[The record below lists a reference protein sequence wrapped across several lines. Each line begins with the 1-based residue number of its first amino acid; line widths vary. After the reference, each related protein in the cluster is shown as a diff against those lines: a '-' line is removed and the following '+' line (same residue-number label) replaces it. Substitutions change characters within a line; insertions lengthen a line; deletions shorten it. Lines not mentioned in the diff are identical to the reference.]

1 MKGTTTLLESQCE
14 ALRGLPPDQFKAAV
28 IAIWDYELYGSED
41 CEDPVARMALGMV
54 KPLIDKRERLSKSGK
69 AGAESRWQTDGN
81 PMANDSKPMAIDSN
95 SMANGWQTDG
105 NPMPKEESRKK
116 KVESRKE
123 IYRRFT
129 PPSVEQVREYVA
141 EKGYKVDP
149 ESFVDFYESK
159 GWMVG
164 KNKMKDWKASVRTW
178 ARSQRQEST
187 AKGKKPSGKFDNFG
201 SSGTDWD
208 AVTAQIMEA
217 QGL

>member
-1 MKGTTTLLESQCE
+1 
-14 ALRGLPPDQFKAAV
+14 
-28 IAIWDYELYGSED
+28 
-41 CEDPVARMALGMV
+41 
-54 KPLIDKRERLSKSGK
+54 
-69 AGAESRWQTDGN
+69 
-81 PMANDSKPMAIDSN
+81 
-95 SMANGWQTDG
+95 
-105 NPMPKEESRKK
+105 MPKEESRKK

-164 KNKMKDWKASVRTW
+164 KNKMTDWKASVRTW
-178 ARSQRQEST
+178 ARSQRQEVT
-187 AKGKKPSGKFDNFG
+187 AKGKKPSGKFDNFS

-208 AVTAQIMEA
+208 AITVKIMEA
-217 QGL
+217 Q